1 MVKDKKAKREILWN
15 HWTWVGKFVSHSETG
30 EVPWN
35 CMYTGFEK
43 MIKDFV
49 DNISEV
55 LTLSEKLKKKEENAR
70 MNPVVFD

>member
-1 MVKDKKAKREILWN
+1 MVKDKKAKWETLWN

-30 EVPWN
+30 KQFWN

-55 LTLSEKLKKKEENAR
+55 SHCQKKKLKKKEEKC
-70 MNPVVFD
+70 